1 MTSQNKCELFVE
13 CYMMEYLYSIY
24 YDGKINM
31 NYSVIVRRK
40 RKKCGCTDETS
51 DQVPCFFCT
60 PSTQFDRAI
69 GIWNTQMTDGEN
81 KR

>member
-1 MTSQNKCELFVE
+1 
-13 CYMMEYLYSIY
+13 MMEYLYSIY

-40 RKKCGCTDETS
+40 RKNVGAQMR
-51 DQVPCFFCT
+51 QVIEYHASFVSSVIEYHASFVP
-60 PSTQFDRAI
+60 PLRNLNRDI
-69 GIWNTQMTDGEN
+69 EIWNTQMTDGEN

>member
-1 MTSQNKCELFVE
+1 MTSQNECELFVE

-40 RKKCGCTDETS
+40 RKNVGAQMR
-51 DQVPCFFCT
+51 QVIEYHASFVP
-60 PSTQFDRAI
+60 PLRNLNRDI
-69 GIWNTQMTDGEN
+69 EIWNTQMTDGEN